1 MDKLRVGVIGCGKM
15 GQSHFGAYS
24 RVPDRVEVAALCDVR
39 EEALAAASG
48 RWPGARAA
56 RDYREMLEP
65 GDLDLVSV
73 VTMPQTHCEITVAA
87 LEAGAHVLCEK
98 PFAMHLAEADRMLA
112 AAERA
117 GRLIQVGTNMRHM
130 IEAGI
135 LKELV
140 ESGALGKPTYIRA
153 WTYTHDIPWWG
164 PHQIK
169 RVSAGGA
176 LASSAIHLADVA
188 LWVAGSPG
196 PVAVSGSTHRIF
208 PKKRAETA
216 PSGEARDSYDV
227 EDIAAAHIRLSD
239 GGTLILEGTWAHD
252 RAESERSFEMIC
264 ERGTVCFNPAVGP
277 DGRGGE
283 GRRPHTGRLRGAG
296 GALFVGRQ
304 REQGDLPLCRRDS
317 RRDRTVAESA
327 RDPQPAADSGLGLR
341 IGPDRSRGA
350 ARRIVGRRRA

>member
-15 GQSHFGAYS
+15 GRSHFGAYS
-24 RVPDRVEVAALCDVR
+24 RVPDLVEVAALCDVR
-39 EEALAAASG
+39 EEALAAASE
-48 RWPGARAA
+48 RWPAARAA

-73 VTMPQTHCEITVAA
+73 VTMPQTHCEIAVAA

-98 PFAMHLAEADRMLA
+98 PFAMNLAEADRMLA

-264 ERGTVCFNPAVGP
+264 ERGTICFNPLSVLM
-277 DGRGGE
+277 DE
-283 GRRPHTGRLRGAG
+283 AG
-296 GALFVGRQ
+296 KVV
-304 REQGDLPLCRRDS
+304 
-317 RRDRTVAESA
+317 DRTPADYAEPEARYSWGGSVSREISRFVAAIREGTEPSQSPREIRNLQLIQDSVYESA
-327 RDPQPAADSGLGLR
+327 RT
-341 IGPDRSRGA
+341 
-350 ARRIVGRRRA
+350 GREVRLDA